1 MEDSS
6 QRLEDQILLQS
17 LTTWPMTKLP
27 RNQSANLDGNQ
38 KQTNG
43 VTRDN
48 VAEARNQ
55 LYQEI
60 LLNELL
66 PSAGPQTTPDK
77 HTNLLRYSNITPSPR
92 KINESPLKPF
102 SNSRLSLSS
111 QLALQSPKKLVR
123 YISKTPYKVLD
134 APDLQDDFYLN
145 LVDWSSGNQLGVGLG
160 SSVYL
165 WNGAT
170 NSVTNMC
177 NLGPYDSVCS
187 VNWMQRVFKLNVG
200 NPPCCRNQS
209 RFSPN
214 LGHYKIKENTSV
226 LGTQW

>member
-1 MEDSS
+1 
-6 QRLEDQILLQS
+6 LLQS
-17 LTTWPMTKLP
+17 LTTYQMTGPQRNRSAKLVEK
-27 RNQSANLDGNQ
+27 Q
-38 KQTNG
+38 KQTSE
-43 VTRDN
+43 VTGYN

-55 LYQEI
+55 LYKEI

-66 PSAGPQTTPDK
+66 PSASNQTTPEK
-77 HTNLLRYSNITPSPR
+77 QTNLLRYSNATPSPR
-92 KINESPLKPF
+92 KITESPLKPF
-102 SNSRLSLSS
+102 TNSRLSLIS

-145 LVDWSSGNQLGVGLG
+145 LVDWSSGNFLGVGLG

-187 VNWMQRVFKLNVG
+187 VNWIQRVSNFDLG
-200 NPPCCRNQS
+200 NASCGGNKQRTGTD
-209 RFSPN
+209 
-214 LGHYKIKENTSV
+214 LGHHQTQEDTPVYW
-226 LGTQW
+226 TQWSSRLHIVE